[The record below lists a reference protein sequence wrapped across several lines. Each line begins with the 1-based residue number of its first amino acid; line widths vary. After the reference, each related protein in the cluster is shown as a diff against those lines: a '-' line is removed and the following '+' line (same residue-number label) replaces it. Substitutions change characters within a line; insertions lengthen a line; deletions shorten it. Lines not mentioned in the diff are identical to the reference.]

1 MNTEPGR
8 ELADVLADARGDA
21 AVLRRSGNAGQAE
34 YVEALCDQIADAAG
48 DYLRWLSEGDAF
60 LKSGLAPRTLHRRFR
75 DLHECGLARYNA
87 KRERE
92 YRACAVPSRP
102 DVADARE
109 RGRQIA

>member
-1 MNTEPGR
+1 MSDTLEQ
-8 ELADVLADARGDA
+8 VLADARGDA
-21 AVLRRSGNAGQAE
+21 AVLRRSGNVGQAE
-34 YVEALCDQIADAAG
+34 YVEALCDRLSDAAG

-75 DLHECGLARYNA
+75 DLQECGLARYNA

-102 DVADARE
+102 AVNEARE
-109 RGRQIA
+109 RGRKIA